1 MEFETFDHWKNSL
14 SKHISLKTQKT
25 NPLSKKTQICVWF
38 SSLRRG
44 PALGSTRFD
53 QTILD
58 PALPPTH
65 VELCGSCTCAA
76 LNQTPWR
83 NTMDGMRTPDLPHE
97 LHGPA
102 HFCQAEDELVESIM
116 ANKIDELDK
125 V

>member
-1 MEFETFDHWKNSL
+1 MEFETFDHWKNSSPEKL
-14 SKHISLKTQKT
+14 SL
-25 NPLSKKTQICVWF
+25 KTQICVWF